1 MKMKWMVILVATLAA
16 ASVYAAQIESGQQ
29 VTITGRLG
37 SYTDKGEDGFMLT
50 ITTNDVV
57 VKGTSDN
64 DWYDG
69 FATPIPVKN
78 VAIYNANTDPRFKE
92 LKKEAAAGKTVTLRG
107 SFQMW
112 ARHVKLGRHD
122 VLFFRLGS

>member
-1 MKMKWMVILVATLAA
+1 MDGDIVATLAV
-16 ASVYAAQIESGQQ
+16 ASVHAAQIESGKQ
-29 VTITGRLG
+29 VTITGKLG
-37 SYTDKGEDGFMLT
+37 SYTDKGEDGFILT

-57 VKGTSDN
+57 VKGASDN

-78 VAIYNANTDPRFKE
+78 VALYNADTDPRFKE
-92 LKKEAAAGKTVTLRG
+92 LKKEAAEGKTVTVRG
-107 SFQMW
+107 SFHMW

-122 VLFFRLGS
+122 VLLFMLAS